1 MTKYFEDLLKN
12 LRDTSTPTTNQ
23 HHLFLLGTGVNYIN
37 RPTKKEENFSY
48 VRGETFSY
56 AAQLVTHVLGEE
68 DAVVKHADA
77 LFDTENFAHAYHSPS
92 VDVINGADLLGFG
105 VGDRIAKGLMLT
117 LGAVAQGK
125 KELHVSGFSRG
136 GVESIVLMHEL
147 ERVRAALDKD
157 LALEDHVACR
167 SLATIVAE
175 SDSVPGVLYLPGL
188 GHPSWTRQALNNL
201 IVGKTATGDDRD
213 LKKKLLDNLNAM
225 QVKLFVLD
233 PVPGGNVITV
243 GRIGWQEECFYEALP
258 SFVVKK
264 QEFVQK
270 HETSNC
276 FKPIVPLDMPYE
288 VIPGCHGTGDGNQF
302 DHNGKD
308 VLENKDKDEYPN
320 RDLSGVQNLVLR
332 RWFDLTFPEPIAEF
346 KIDLGHQELDAVTNA
361 YLPQAERGRCEQLLA
376 NYDAIQKNYP
386 AFEWLA
392 TRNYKGL
399 GQYMAERQVHYH
411 MRGNTPVTGLDAYG
425 DGEKFMNLQHVQLWM
440 SEALKSFNFFE
451 KTLVEQI
458 QWLTVN
464 LNNAFTT
471 HSGTEAQT
479 EEWMVT
485 GLLRN
490 QANHP
495 MIQESLSFLINTVT
509 QTFMRNHL
517 TLEQKQACQKCV
529 ESAFDVLRS
538 CSAEESKHPYK
549 ALAEQVEQA
558 IRRDLTTTMIR
569 HQNSLMSVSQQLL
582 RDQESIINDFD
593 LPENDR
599 KSIDSPLTWM
609 IGAQKVYQEL
619 GFLAE
624 QTAALE
630 PWCSD
635 ELLIESWGK
644 MIPNFSDK
652 IEGTP
657 GIDPCKAN
665 LKSYISQQR
674 KLILASAIELLSK
687 MPDALQNQPKELDN
701 DFYKLIHR
709 QANIS
714 NVEANVKKLEEG
726 AKAGKEA
733 MDQLVQQ
740 NAEEK
745 DILLKKCETAE
756 ARIKAM
762 NTPEQENALLKVVA
776 LKRRCREY
784 LNHLTVTD
792 DGSQLQKDKVA
803 AVNDMLVSLKDS
815 KLLPADRLSDFHLK
829 VENENT
835 QDRLKEH
842 RDPEWQRFFRDCL
855 RILARVFS
863 GVGFYRMAN
872 GESPQFFKPS
882 HGEQFVEDT
891 LLKSAP
897 TA

>member
-12 LRDTSTPTTNQ
+12 LRDTNAPTTNQ
-23 HHLFLLGTGVNYIN
+23 HHLFLLGTGVDYTD
-37 RPTKKEENFSY
+37 RPTKKEVNFSY
-48 VRGETFSY
+48 TRGETFSY
-56 AAQLVTHVLGEE
+56 AAQLVTHVLGEQ

-77 LFDTENFAHAYHSPS
+77 LLNTENFAHAYHSPS

-125 KELHVSGFSRG
+125 TELHVSGFSRG

-147 ERVRAALDKD
+147 ERVRAALAKD
-157 LALEDHVACR
+157 LALEDQSACR

-175 SDSVPGVLYLPGL
+175 SNSVPGLVLPGL
-188 GHPSWTRQALNNL
+188 GHPSYTRQALNKL
-201 IVGKTATGDDRD
+201 IVGKTASDDDRA
-213 LKKKLLDNLNAM
+213 LKKKLLDNLNVM
-225 QVKLFVLD
+225 HVKLFVLD
-233 PVPGGNVITV
+233 PVPGGNIATV
-243 GRIGWQEECFYEALP
+243 GRIGWQEDCFYKALP
-258 SFVVKK
+258 SFVSKK
-264 QEFVQK
+264 QELVQK

-276 FKPIVPLDMPYE
+276 FKPIIPLDMPYE

-302 DHNGKD
+302 DHNGD
-308 VLENKDKDEYPN
+308 EVPADKYPN
-320 RDLSGVQNLVLR
+320 RDLSGVQDLVLR
-332 RWFDLTFPEPIAEF
+332 RWFDLTFPEAMPEF
-346 KIDLGHQELDAVTNA
+346 KIDLGHQGLDAVANA
-361 YLPQAERGRCEQLLA
+361 YLPKPETCPEPEKGRCDQLLA
-376 NYDAIQKNYP
+376 NYEAIQENHP

-392 TRNYKGL
+392 TRNYDKL

-411 MRGNTPVTGLDAYG
+411 MRGNTPITGLDAYG
-425 DGEKFMNLQHVQLWM
+425 DGETFMNLQHVQLWM
-440 SEALKSFNFFE
+440 SKQLKSFNFFE

-464 LNNAFTT
+464 LDNAFTT
-471 HSGTEAQT
+471 NSGTEAHT

-485 GLLRN
+485 KLLKN
-490 QANHP
+490 PVNHP

-517 TLEQKQACQKCV
+517 TLEQKKACQQCV
-529 ESAFDVLRS
+529 EGAFTVLKT
-538 CSAEESKHPYK
+538 CSESTHPNH
-549 ALAEQVEQA
+549 ALAKQVEQA

-582 RDQESIINDFD
+582 RDQESIINDFN
-593 LPENDR
+593 LPEEDR
-599 KSIDSPLTWM
+599 KAIDSPLNWM
-609 IGAQKVYQEL
+609 VGAQKVYQEL

-630 PWCSD
+630 PWCSED
-635 ELLIESWGK
+635 LLKESWGK
-644 MIPNFSDK
+644 MLPNFSDK

-657 GIDPCKAN
+657 ELDSCKAN
-665 LKSYISQQR
+665 LKSYISQQK

-687 MPDALQNQPKELDN
+687 MPDALQNKPRGLD
-701 DFYKLIHR
+701 DTFYKLIHR

-714 NVEANVKKLEEG
+714 NLEADVKKLEKD
-726 AKAGKEA
+726 AKAEKEA
-733 MDQLVQQ
+733 MAQLAQQ
-740 NAEEK
+740 SAEEK
-745 DILLKKCETAE
+745 DSLLKKCEAAE
-756 ARIKAM
+756 ARVKAL
-762 NTPEQENALLKVVA
+762 NTPEQETALLKVVA
-776 LKRRCREY
+776 LKKQCQEY
-784 LNHLTVTD
+784 LKRLKDTD
-792 DGSQLQKDKVA
+792 DGSDLQKDKVI
-803 AVNDMLVSLKDS
+803 AVNDMLDTLKDS
-815 KLLPADRLSDFHLK
+815 TLLPADRLSDFHLK

-835 QDRLKEH
+835 QELLKEH

-863 GVGFYRMAN
+863 GVGFYRMAK

-882 HGEQFVEDT
+882 HGELFVEDA

>member
-12 LRDTSTPTTNQ
+12 LRDTNAPTSNQ
-23 HHLFLLGTGVNYIN
+23 HHLFLLGTGVNYID
-37 RPTKKEENFSY
+37 RPTKKEDNFSY
-48 VRGETFSY
+48 TRGETFSY
-56 AAQLVTHVLGEE
+56 AAQLVTHVLGEQ

-77 LFDTENFAHAYHSPS
+77 LLATENFAHAYHSPS

-125 KELHVSGFSRG
+125 MELHVSGFSRG

-157 LALEDHVACR
+157 LALENQTACR
-167 SLATIVAE
+167 SLATIVAD
-175 SDSVPGVLYLPGL
+175 SHSVPGLVLPGL
-188 GHPSWTRQALNNL
+188 GHPSYTRQALNKL
-201 IVGKTATGDDRD
+201 IVGKTAADDDRA

-233 PVPGGNVITV
+233 PVPGGNIATV
-243 GRIGWQEECFYEALP
+243 GRIGWQEDCFYDALP

-302 DHNGKD
+302 DHNGEA
-308 VLENKDKDEYPN
+308 VPADKYPKK
-320 RDLSGVQNLVLR
+320 DLSGVQDLVLR
-332 RWFDLTFPEPIAEF
+332 RWFDLTFSEAIPEF
-346 KIDLGHQELDAVTNA
+346 KIDLGHQGLDAVANA
-361 YLPQAERGRCEQLLA
+361 YLPQAEKGRCEQLLN
-376 NYDAIQKNYP
+376 NYVAIQDNYP

-392 TRNYKGL
+392 TRNYSGL

-425 DGEKFMNLQHVQLWM
+425 DGKHFMNLQHVQLWM
-440 SEALKSFNFFE
+440 SEQIKSFNFFE

-458 QWLTVN
+458 QWLAVN
-464 LNNAFTT
+464 LDNAFTT
-471 HSGTEAQT
+471 QNGTEAHN

-485 GLLRN
+485 KLLRN
-490 QANHP
+490 PNNHP

-517 TLEQKQACQKCV
+517 TLEQKKACQQCV
-529 ESAFDVLRS
+529 QGAFKVLES
-538 CSAEESKHPYK
+538 CSAEASTHLYK
-549 ALAEQVEQA
+549 ALAKQVEQA

-582 RDQESIINDFD
+582 RDQDSIIHDFN

-599 KSIDSPLTWM
+599 KAIDSPLTWM
-609 IGAQKVYQEL
+609 IGAQKVYEEL

-630 PWCSD
+630 PWCSED
-635 ELLIESWGK
+635 LLKESWGK
-644 MIPNFSDK
+644 MIPNFSDQ

-657 GIDPCKAN
+657 GIDSCKAN

-687 MPDALQNQPKELDN
+687 MPDALQNQPRGLD
-701 DFYKLIHR
+701 DTFYKLIHR
-709 QANIS
+709 QANIQ
-714 NVEANVKKLEEG
+714 NLEADMQKLQEEIRAEKAAMVKLVDERVEIDK
-726 AKAGKEA
+726 AKEVLLAECDA
-733 MDQLVQQ
+733 AVAHR
-740 NAEEK
+740 NA
-745 DILLKKCETAE
+745 L
-756 ARIKAM
+756 
-762 NTPEQENALLKVVA
+762 NTPEQEKALLKVID
-776 LKRRCREY
+776 LKRRCLGY
-784 LNHLTVTD
+784 LKHLTDTSD
-792 DGSQLQKDKVA
+792 DSQLHKDKVA
-803 AVNDMLVSLKDS
+803 AVQDMLITLRDS
-815 KLLPADRLSDFHLK
+815 KLLPAARLSDFHLK
-829 VENENT
+829 VETT
-835 QDRLKEH
+835 QELLKEH

-863 GVGFYRMAN
+863 GVGFYRMAK

-882 HGEQFVEDT
+882 HGERFVEDT
-891 LLKSAP
+891 LLTSAP